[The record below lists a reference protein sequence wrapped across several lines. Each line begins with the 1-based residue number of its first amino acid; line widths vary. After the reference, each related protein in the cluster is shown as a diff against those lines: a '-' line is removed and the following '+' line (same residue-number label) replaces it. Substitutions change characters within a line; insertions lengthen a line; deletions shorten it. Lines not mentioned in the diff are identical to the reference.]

1 MKDTGLPISASII
14 TFNEERNIG
23 DCLMSL
29 DFCQERVVVDSG
41 SEDGT
46 RRIAQEMGA
55 KVYERPFEGHWQQKQ
70 WALERCTKE
79 WVICLDADERITPG
93 LRDFLYDTDL
103 HKSPLD
109 GFEVRR
115 RHIFLGRKMRHSALY
130 PDYKLRLVRREK
142 AGWGGV
148 NPHDKLFVSGRTK
161 KLPFE
166 ISHYAWKD
174 CSDYLKT
181 QLRYSR
187 IMAEEK
193 YKTGKRAMLSDLTFR
208 PVYTF
213 FYRYFI
219 RLGIL
224 DGFPGFVV
232 SAGGA
237 VACMAKYVFLWEI
250 QGGYNRKNY

>member
-1 MKDTGLPISASII
+1 MKDILLSISASII

-29 DFCQERVVVDSG
+29 DFCQEKVVVDSG
-41 SEDGT
+41 SEDRT
-46 RRIAQEMGA
+46 REIAQEMGA

-79 WVICLDADERITPG
+79 WVICLDADERVTPR
-93 LRDFLYDTDL
+93 LRNFLYDTDL
-103 HKSPLD
+103 QKSSVD

-115 RHIFLGRKMRHSALY
+115 RHIFLGHKMRHSSLY
-130 PDYKLRLVRREK
+130 PDYKLRLARREK
-142 AGWGGV
+142 ARWGGL
-148 NPHDKLFVSGRTK
+148 NPHDKLIVSGRTE

-166 ISHYAWKD
+166 ITHYAWND
-174 CSDYLKT
+174 CSDYFGT

-187 IMAEEK
+187 IVAEEK
-193 YKTGKRAMLSDLTFR
+193 YRTGKRATLSDLALR

-213 FYRYFI
+213 LYRYFI

-237 VACMAKYVFLWEI
+237 AACMAKYVFLWER
-250 QGGYNRKNY
+250 QGGYNREND